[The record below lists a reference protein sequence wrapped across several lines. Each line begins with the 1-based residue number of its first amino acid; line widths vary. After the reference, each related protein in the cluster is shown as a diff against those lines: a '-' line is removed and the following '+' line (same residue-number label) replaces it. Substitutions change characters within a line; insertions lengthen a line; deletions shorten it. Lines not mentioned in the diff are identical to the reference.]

1 MFLSPGSPATCCRSL
16 RPCEGIKNYFSSTFS
31 WRSEEDKRIKSNV
44 WLNHHFS
51 ESAAWPFIPLLQLW
65 ITVQPPVDD
74 DTDQYT
80 AKTHVDQRTKR
91 VNLTAVPHF
100 LRHHTSTSN
109 NLSHRKAIGSAD
121 SSLVWP
127 PERRLHLAKLPPPR
141 SISLQKDG
149 RRSRWWKFSWYS
161 STSSFRLSRY
171 HPIKSS
177 FQPPIDEEEIGV
189 KVTSLWMRPV

>member
-65 ITVQPPVDD
+65 ITVQPPVDN

-121 SSLVWP
+121 SSLDWP
-127 PERRLHLAKLPPPR
+127 PESETPPPQ

-161 STSSFRLSRY
+161 STS
-171 HPIKSS
+171 

>member
-80 AKTHVDQRTKR
+80 AKTHVDQRTKH

-109 NLSHRKAIGSAD
+109 NLSHWKAIGSAD
-121 SSLVWP
+121 SSLDWP
-127 PERRLHLAKLPPPR
+127 PERRLHLAKLPP
-141 SISLQKDG
+141 G
-149 RRSRWWKFSWYS
+149 AF
-161 STSSFRLSRY
+161 LSRKMEEGAADENLAD
-171 HPIKSS
+171 IA
-177 FQPPIDEEEIGV
+177 PPAASASAAI
-189 KVTSLWMRPV
+189 TQSNPPFNLRSMRKR